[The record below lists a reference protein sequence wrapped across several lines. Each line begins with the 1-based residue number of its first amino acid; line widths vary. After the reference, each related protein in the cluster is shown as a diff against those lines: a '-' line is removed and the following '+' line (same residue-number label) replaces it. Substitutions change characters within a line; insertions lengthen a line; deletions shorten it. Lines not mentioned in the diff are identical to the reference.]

1 MEEMKTWYQSRT
13 IWGAI
18 IAISASVAHAGGYSL
33 SVADQ
38 GQLADAALS
47 LAGTAGGLI
56 AIWGRMKASA
66 KVA

>member
-18 IAISASVAHAGGYSL
+18 IAISASLAHAGGYSL

>member
-1 MEEMKTWYQSRT
+1 MEDMKTWYQSRT
-13 IWGAI
+13 IWGGI
-18 IAISASVAHAGGYSL
+18 IAITASLAHAGGYSI

-47 LAGTAGGLI
+47 LAGTVGGLV
-56 AIWGRMKASA
+56 AVWGRMKATS

>member
-1 MEEMKTWYQSRT
+1 MEDIKNWYRSRT

-18 IAISASVAHAGGYSL
+18 IAISASLAHAGGYNL

-38 GQLADAALS
+38 GQLVEAALS

>member
-1 MEEMKTWYQSRT
+1 MEDIKTWYQSRT

-18 IAISASVAHAGGYSL
+18 IAISASLAHAGGYDL
-33 SVADQ
+33 STADQ
-38 GQLADAALS
+38 GQLADAILS
-47 LAGTAGGLI
+47 LAGTLGGLL